1 MLAEIV
7 RRADGVLLTGGDD
20 IHPDLYDPHLP
31 RAVRQTV
38 GATPDGGGRDW
49 RELVL
54 LDEIFRQGKP
64 LLAICRGHQLLNVAL
79 GGGLIAD
86 IRRQVP
92 GALNHQRMDRAD
104 EFVHEV
110 PLTTGSLL
118 AKIVGKRTLG
128 VNSSHHQAVL
138 EPAESLM
145 AVARTRDGIVEAME
159 FKPDVGAADAVF
171 VECSISSGTVDRTI
185 RRTSGDFSTVCG
197 NLQAETQNM
206 KSKILVVDDDVDLR
220 ILLASVLEDY
230 YDVVQ
235 ANNGAALQKAFSQP
249 QPDVVLLDV
258 VLPDADGLALL
269 PQIKKRW
276 PDTEVIVLTGHGT
289 ISMAVEA
296 GRGGAY
302 NFLAKPFE
310 NQKLLADVKCA
321 VERKEQN
328 EENNTLRRALETM
341 SGTASPIFRSAAM
354 QDVVRTVER
363 IAPSD
368 VTILITGE
376 SGTGKEV
383 IADLIHA
390 LSPRSKNKI
399 IKINCAALPREL
411 IESELFGSV
420 KGAFTGAHTDRE
432 GLFRQAEGGTLML
445 DEISEMPVDTQSKLL
460 RVLQDQEVR
469 PVGGKSATR
478 PTAGSSPPPI
488 ASPKKPSRKTSCA
501 RTFITASAPFRFIC
515 RRCANGAMTSCRWPT
530 RS

>member
-1 MLAEIV
+1 V
-7 RRADGVLLTGGDD
+7 
-20 IHPDLYDPHLP
+20 
-31 RAVRQTV
+31 
-38 GATPDGGGRDW
+38 
-49 RELVL
+49 
-54 LDEIFRQGKP
+54 
-64 LLAICRGHQLLNVAL
+64 
-79 GGGLIAD
+79 
-86 IRRQVP
+86 
-92 GALNHQRMDRAD
+92 
-104 EFVHEV
+104 
-110 PLTTGSLL
+110 
-118 AKIVGKRTLG
+118 
-128 VNSSHHQAVL
+128 
-138 EPAESLM
+138 
-145 AVARTRDGIVEAME
+145 
-159 FKPDVGAADAVF
+159 
-171 VECSISSGTVDRTI
+171 
-185 RRTSGDFSTVCG
+185 
-197 NLQAETQNM
+197 QAETQNM
-206 KSKILVVDDDVDLR
+206 KAKILVVDDDVDLR

-230 YDVVQ
+230 YEVVQ
-235 ANNGAALQKAFSQP
+235 ASSGAAVQKAFSQP
-249 QPDVVLLDV
+249 PPDVVLLDV

-420 KGAFTGAHTDRE
+420 KGAFTGAHADRE

-469 PVGGKSATR
+469 PVGGKSSYKTNCR
-478 PTAGSSPPPI
+478 LI
-488 ASPKKPSRKTSCA
+488 ASTNRKPEDAIKDSKLREDLYYRISAISVHLPPLRERRDDIMPLATAFLKRFAAQANRDIRCFKPEAVERLTAFDWPGNVRQLQNEVQRTVLLCEGNEVSASDLSVTNAKPESADDTDTSFTLLEGVERNA
-501 RTFITASAPFRFIC
+501 IIQTLKETGGNKLETAKRLGIGRQTLYNKIKAYGIEV
-515 RRCANGAMTSCRWPT
+515 
-530 RS
+530 